1 MELQAALQI
10 PVGLGLPLIP
20 QRIGTTIWDGTIRLW
35 EKISAQHGFEPCR
48 YAVVDLI
55 RYLNCLIANDLL
67 GNASIAQ
74 QAVEVRRICVLR
86 GVPYPPVW
94 GAAPQFEVPFDT
106 RAHRFVVSN
115 DGRTI
120 TDTLTGSCRRVQV
133 IIAVNI
139 GEEDSSDDEA

>member
-10 PVGLGLPLIP
+10 PIGLELPLIP
-20 QRIGTTIWDGTIRLW
+20 QRIGTTAWDGTIRLW
-35 EKISAQHGFEPCR
+35 EQISAQRGFECCR

-55 RYLNCLIANDLL
+55 RYLNCLLANDLL
-67 GNASIAQ
+67 GDASIAQ
-74 QAVEVRRICVLR
+74 HLEVRRICVLR
-86 GVPYPPVW
+86 GILYPPAW

-106 RAHRFVVSN
+106 NAYRFVVSN

-133 IIAVNI
+133 IMLDSSSDD
-139 GEEDSSDDEA
+139 DSSDDEA